1 MQFGVTG
8 YRDLTTSF
16 QSTQK
21 CPFGH
26 HPLPGGPIT
35 YGFHKGP
42 DVFVVL
48 ANFETHGPLTYSR
61 QHGTDG
67 QILRNEVLQSQTLN
81 ARPGHNQSLTI
92 TVLHF
97 LNTRLH
103 ISTNV
108 HQLQIGIVIEQ
119 LGLATETR
127 VADFVVA
134 SKVVQ
139 TSAIARQKHVAD
151 FSRSE
156 EHT

>member
-42 DVFVVL
+42 DAFVVL

-67 QILRNEVLQSQTLN
+67 QILRNEVLQSEPLN
-81 ARPGHNQSLTI
+81 ARPGHNQSL
-92 TVLHF
+92 
-97 LNTRLH
+97 
-103 ISTNV
+103 
-108 HQLQIGIVIEQ
+108 
-119 LGLATETR
+119 
-127 VADFVVA
+127 
-134 SKVVQ
+134 
-139 TSAIARQKHVAD
+139 
-151 FSRSE
+151 RSE
-156 EHT
+156 ERRVGKECRSRWARDVERKKK